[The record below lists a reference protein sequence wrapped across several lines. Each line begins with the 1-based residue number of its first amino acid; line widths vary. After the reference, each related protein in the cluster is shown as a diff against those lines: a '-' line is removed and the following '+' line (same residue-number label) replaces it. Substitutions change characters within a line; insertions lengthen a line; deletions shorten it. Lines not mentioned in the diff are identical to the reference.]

1 MLQDYQIKILM
12 LMHDLE
18 KTMGETYEV
27 FSDKYPEHDN
37 LWKKLINDEKAHAE
51 AIRRLYKLIYEGHA
65 LFDEGTIKTYA
76 VQSVLDYV
84 KGVHDDA
91 ISGKY
96 TAQQALALTYDI
108 EKSLLEKD
116 IFKHFDVA
124 PEFAEVLKVLDNGT
138 QTHINISKRE
148 LDRVKV

>member
-1 MLQDYQIKILM
+1 MQDYQIKILM

-18 KTMGETYEV
+18 KTIGEIYEV
-27 FSDKYPEHDN
+27 FSEIYPEHNN
-37 LWKKLINDEKAHAE
+37 LWETLIMDEKAHAE
-51 AIRRLYKLIYEGHA
+51 AIRKLYKLTYEGQA
-65 LFDEGTIKTYA
+65 LFDESTIDIFT

-96 TAQQALALTYDI
+96 TEQQALALTYEM

-116 IFKHFDVA
+116 LFKHFEVA
-124 PEFAEVLKVLDNGT
+124 PKFAAVLKVLHDGT
-138 QTHINISKRE
+138 QTHIDISKRE
-148 LDRVKV
+148 LDRVNA